1 MRTGDRPLKLALRVK
16 IGYNRECESIYIQVI
31 LMALLNLKD
40 LIEVCNS
47 CQKCD
52 LASTRT
58 NVAFGE
64 GNLRAKLMF
73 IGEGPGAEED
83 LQGRPFVGRAGR
95 LLDKML
101 GDVGLSRE
109 EVYIA
114 NVVKCRPPGNRVPTQ
129 EEAETCLPYLRNQ
142 VAIIRPKII
151 VCLGAT
157 AMTYCIDRSLKSIG
171 PVRGKWFDRKGC
183 KMMATYHPAAL
194 LRDPRKL
201 DIAMDDFRSI
211 KNLYDAIE

>member
-1 MRTGDRPLKLALRVK
+1 MLIIEYV
-16 IGYNRECESIYIQVI
+16 NNHIQVI
-31 LMALLNLKD
+31 LMTLLNLKD
-40 LIEVCNS
+40 LMDTCMS
-47 CQKCD
+47 CQKCG
-52 LASTRT
+52 LASTRQ

-64 GNLRAKLMF
+64 GNLRAKIMF

-83 LQGRPFVGRAGR
+83 AQGRPFVGRAGR

-101 GDVGLSRE
+101 ADTGLKRE

-114 NVVKCRPPGNRVPTQ
+114 NIVKCRPPGNRVPTP

-142 VAIIRPKII
+142 VAIVRPKII

-157 AMTYCIDRSLKSIG
+157 AMTYCIDRTYKSIG

-201 DIAMDDFRSI
+201 DVVMEDFRSM
-211 KNLYDAIE
+211 KNLNDAIE

>member
-1 MRTGDRPLKLALRVK
+1 M
-16 IGYNRECESIYIQVI
+16 S
-31 LMALLNLKD
+31 LLNLKD
-40 LIEVCNS
+40 LIDTCMS
-47 CQKCD
+47 CQKCG
-52 LASTRT
+52 LANGRQ
-58 NVAFGE
+58 NVVFGE
-64 GNLRAKLMF
+64 GNLRARIMF
-73 IGEGPGAEED
+73 IGEGPGADED
-83 LQGRPFVGRAGR
+83 TQGRPFVGRAGK

-101 GDVGLSRE
+101 NDVGLKRE

-129 EEAETCLPYLRNQ
+129 EEAEACLPYLRNQ
-142 VAIIRPKII
+142 VAIVRPRII

-157 AMTYCIDRSLKSIG
+157 AMTYCIDRTLKSIG

-201 DIAMDDFRSI
+201 DVVMDDFRSM
-211 KNLYDAIE
+211 KNLNDTIE